1 MHASSQIDDD
11 YVTASELNMPLSN
24 QLHGTGNSTQQKTAP
39 WFSSEVKIEQ
49 QFRLERPISNSAN
62 QLLSI
67 SQGNNI
73 FIPLNLYN
81 SKNLFFF

>member
-67 SQGNNI
+67 FQGNR
-73 FIPLNLYN
+73 FLY
-81 SKNLFFF
+81 F